1 LFVHFLEHYSY
12 DEDAKE
18 VEFVHRR
25 LNFLFI
31 LIGMRLKIR
40 SFIVDRLEK
49 LFMVLL
55 LNLKSSQFR
64 GG

>member
-12 DEDAKE
+12 DEDVEE
-18 VEFVHRR
+18 VKFVHR
-25 LNFLFI
+25 
-31 LIGMRLKIR
+31 RLKIR
-40 SFIVDRLEK
+40 SFGVDRLEK

-55 LNLKSSQFR
+55 LNLKNSQFR